1 MSHNNIHKIRKLID
15 ENLVLY
21 PNYILKFLHSKV
33 LKGNF
38 SNDLMEEEELLITH
52 FWNVFKDGVGKT
64 IFIWPKVVV
73 CSEILVRE
81 IDKDLKLKQVV
92 PSIIYFLYVKIFHF
106 AVDQSHLSTGNNS
119 TSPHPE

>member
-21 PNYILKFLHSKV
+21 PNYILKFLNSKV

-64 IFIWPKVVV
+64 IFI
-73 CSEILVRE
+73 
-81 IDKDLKLKQVV
+81 
-92 PSIIYFLYVKIFHF
+92 
-106 AVDQSHLSTGNNS
+106 
-119 TSPHPE
+119 